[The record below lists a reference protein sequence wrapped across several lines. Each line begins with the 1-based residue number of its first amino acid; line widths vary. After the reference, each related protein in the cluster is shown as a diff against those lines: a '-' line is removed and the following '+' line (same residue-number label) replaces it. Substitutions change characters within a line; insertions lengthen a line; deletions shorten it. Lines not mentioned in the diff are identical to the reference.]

1 MRARNWMV
9 TAALAALAFTSGPA
23 IAARLNPELPAA
35 SKTWAPKRTQ
45 WGDPDLTGTWPL
57 DSLARTAFQRPE
69 RFGDRAQLTDAEFA
83 AADRSAAAQRSLF
96 DKEEKVGK
104 LSVGHWT
111 EYGKPLRQ
119 TSLIVEPANGR
130 LPPLTEEGKRRA
142 ANMKSS
148 WSHAVFDDLSD
159 FNSLD
164 LCITRGLPASM
175 LPFPYNNGVR
185 IFQGPGF
192 VAIQLEIVHEMRIIP
207 LDGRQGLPHGMQNW
221 LGSSRGHFEGN
232 TLVIETTH
240 FNGQSPMVIVGPT
253 NQPVPTST
261 SMRIVERL
269 TPTGPD
275 ALQYEA
281 RIEDP
286 VVLTAPWKMS
296 FPWTRNDKYKLY
308 EYACHE
314 GNIQVAGYIRGTSPR
329 FAAYRA
335 QKKVEIDAAAHAAA
349 AKPGG

>member
-1 MRARNWMV
+1 MRSRFLIGLAAAAV
-9 TAALAALAFTSGPA
+9 LTAAGGYAAAQPSKAGAGP
-23 IAARLNPELPAA
+23 P
-35 SKTWAPKRTQ
+35 SKTWTPKRTQ

-57 DSLARTAFQRPE
+57 DSLARTPFQRPE
-69 RFGDRAQLTDAEFA
+69 RFGDRATLTDAEFA
-83 AADRSAAAQRSLF
+83 AADQSAAKQRSLF
-96 DKEEKVGK
+96 DKEERIGK

-111 EYGKPLRQ
+111 EYGEPTHQ

-130 LPPLTEEGKRRA
+130 LPPMTAEGKARA
-142 ANMKSS
+142 AKMKSS

-159 FNSLD
+159 FNTLD

-185 IFQGPGF
+185 IFQGPDF

-207 LDGRQGLPHGMQNW
+207 LDGRGPLPANMTTW

-232 TLVIETTH
+232 TLVIETRN
-240 FNGQSPMVIVGPT
+240 FNGQAPMVIVGPT
-253 NQPVPTST
+253 NQPVPTSK

-269 TPTGPD
+269 TPTGPNT
-275 ALQYEA
+275 LQYEA

-286 VVLTAPWKMS
+286 VVLTAPWRMA
-296 FPWTRNDKYKLY
+296 FPGTRNDSYKLY

-329 FAAYRA
+329 FEAYRA
-335 QKKVEIDAAAHAAA
+335 AKKKEIEAAA
-349 AKPGG
+349 AAPRPAPGS

>member
-1 MRARNWMV
+1 MGVRNWIFAAAM
-9 TAALAALAFTSGPA
+9 AALAADAGVAAAQPA
-23 IAARLNPELPAA
+23 TGHASAAKSWTPR
-35 SKTWAPKRTQ
+35 RTA

-57 DSLARTAFQRPE
+57 DSLARTPFQRPE
-69 RFGDRAQLTDAEFA
+69 RYGDRAYLTDQEFA
-83 AADRSAAAQRSLF
+83 AADQSAAKQRGLF

-130 LPPLTEEGKRRA
+130 LPPMTAEGKARA

-159 FNSLD
+159 FNTLD

-192 VAIQLEIVHEMRIIP
+192 VAIQLEIVHELRIIP
-207 LDGRQGLPHGMQNW
+207 LDGRGALPSRMSTW

-232 TLVIETTH
+232 TLVVETRN
-240 FNGQSPMVIVGPT
+240 FNGQAPMVIVGPT
-253 NQPVPTST
+253 NQPVPTSK

-269 TPTGPD
+269 TPTGTD
-275 ALQYEA
+275 TIQYEA

-286 VVLTAPWKMS
+286 EVLTAPWRMA
-296 FPWTRNDKYKLY
+296 FPWTRNENYKLY

-314 GNIQVAGYIRGTSPR
+314 GNVQVAGYIRGTSPR

-335 QKKVEIDAAAHAAA
+335 AKKAEIEAA
-349 AKPGG
+349 AKRASAGAGG